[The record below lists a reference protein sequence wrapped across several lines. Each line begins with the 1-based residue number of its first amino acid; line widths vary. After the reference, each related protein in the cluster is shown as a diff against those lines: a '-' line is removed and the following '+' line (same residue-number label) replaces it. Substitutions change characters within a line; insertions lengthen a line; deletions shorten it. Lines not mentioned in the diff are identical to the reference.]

1 MVKAS
6 KVLKLKDSNNLALEF
21 EQPQIN
27 TFYHVQKTFK
37 LSFFHL
43 FLSSFSVVSL
53 SVLTQNL
60 VILFTSLWKEFWDPW
75 VAPNKMLK
83 VKTYELKTYS

>member
-1 MVKAS
+1 MSHK
-6 KVLKLKDSNNLALEF
+6 
-21 EQPQIN
+21 
-27 TFYHVQKTFK
+27 
-37 LSFFHL
+37 SFGLNFSLFHL